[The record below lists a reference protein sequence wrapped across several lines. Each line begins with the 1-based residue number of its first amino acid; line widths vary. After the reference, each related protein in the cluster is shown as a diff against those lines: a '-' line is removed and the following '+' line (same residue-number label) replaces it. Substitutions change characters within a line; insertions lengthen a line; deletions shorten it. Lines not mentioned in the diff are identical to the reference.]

1 MNQPVGRNSQARTAS
16 QRQIYT
22 IDGLKFKR
30 FVQAA
35 YLWLRQ
41 QEPIINSYNVY
52 PVPDGDTGT
61 NMMHTMRSAW
71 EACQKAND
79 NSLGPIVH
87 TVSMGAIR
95 GSRGNSGIILSQIW
109 RGFARSIDGKTV
121 CNAQDLA
128 LAL

>member
-1 MNQPVGRNSQARTAS
+1 MLISGKTTRNDDAALKAHSAREARVAGSAS
-16 QRQIYT
+16 QRGSLT

-30 FVQAA
+30 FVQAG

-71 EACQKAND
+71 EACANASD
-79 NSLGPIVH
+79 TGI
-87 TVSMGAIR
+87 
-95 GSRGNSGIILSQIW
+95 GSI
-109 RGFARSIDGKTV
+109 
-121 CNAQDLA
+121 
-128 LAL
+128 